1 MAKAKARTS
10 ARTKQ
15 NATNNKSD
23 DDEEAATASAAVA
36 PAEPAKT
43 MKNGNNN
50 KKKRKAKDESDN
62 EERIGKQQAAVAE
75 REEDDDRAPQP
86 RRANDREDDVRDG
99 RGGGDDDDDD
109 NDQHISIK
117 IPKRTS
123 LFSVPDSWW
132 MVDLHALPAPKQGA
146 TPLVLRCMRELRW
159 SEAKSRSVLQA
170 YRQFLHVKVAKQDW
184 NAEILSPSVDVDQMW
199 HQHVLD
205 NLNYAHDC
213 QLLCGHFV
221 RHDPDGGLDVVARIN
236 RLDAT
241 RQALLGPFGGE
252 DYEGVVDTSAT
263 GPWKEVF
270 ALGAESDE
278 EAGTESSSGP
288 PAAAAAA
295 DTAQASDDGDSSA
308 RLRVCVRDQNGEVA
322 TFLVRRTTC
331 MRNLFA
337 AYAQRNGVCVGLCRF
352 LLDGYALRGHE
363 TPSELELEDGDQLDV
378 LLVLRGC

>member
-1 MAKAKARTS
+1 MAKAKARPS
-10 ARTKQ
+10 ARTKK
-15 NATNNKSD
+15 NANNKSD
-23 DDEEAATASAAVA
+23 DEEEAAAASAAVA
-36 PAEPAKT
+36 PAEPAKK
-43 MKNGNNN
+43 MKKKNN
-50 KKKRKAKDESDN
+50 KKRKAKDESDN

-75 REEDDDRAPQP
+75 REEDDDDRAPQP
-86 RRANDREDDVRDG
+86 RRVNDREDDVRGG
-99 RGGGDDDDDD
+99 RGSGGGDDDDDDDDDDD

-117 IPKRTS
+117 MPKRTS
-123 LFSVPDSWW
+123 LFSVPDTWW
-132 MVDLHALPAPKQGA
+132 MVDLHASPAPKQGA
-146 TPLVLRCMRELRW
+146 TPLVRRCMRELRW

-184 NAEILSPSVDVDQMW
+184 NAEILSPSVEVDQMW

-213 QLLCGHFV
+213 LLLCGHFV
-221 RHDPDGGLDVVARIN
+221 RHDPDGGLDVVARMN

-241 RQALLGPFGGE
+241 RQALFGSFGGE
-252 DYEGVVDTSAT
+252 GYEGVVDTSAT

-278 EAGTESSSGP
+278 EASTESSSGP
-288 PAAAAAA
+288 A
-295 DTAQASDDGDSSA
+295 DTAQASDDGGSSA
-308 RLRVCVRDQNGEVA
+308 RLRICVRDQNGEVT